1 MRRRDPAAR
10 VVWRAVRISSNTLTR
25 GALAFASGLALA
37 LAFPK
42 LDLSLFAWAA
52 FVPLFHAIE
61 DEPLARV
68 FGWAWL
74 AGFAFYLGSLYWIAI
89 PLHNFADV
97 RIEFAILPMFL
108 LAGVLALYSGCAIWC
123 GAFVTRRLAI
133 PIVVTMPIAWTA
145 AEWIRSFFPIGF
157 PWNLTG
163 YAAYRHLE
171 LIQFAEFTGVYGISA
186 LIVFFNAVVYVVL
199 FRRATNRL
207 QAASLGALTAL
218 LLILIG
224 FGTWRI
230 RALKRMAP
238 RGEFRVAMVQGNI
251 PQSLKWDP
259 NFLPQSFKV
268 YEDETALAAR
278 RGADLVAWPEAA
290 AAFFFQP
297 DDRYPPEFH
306 GDETYRDAL
315 LQLARSTGDP
325 ILFGAPALAARD
337 GQIGF
342 YNRAYL
348 VSGAGQVV
356 SYYDKIQLVP
366 FGEYVPA
373 REVLGFFVNRVVHGL
388 GEMFAGTAQTLFTVK
403 GAHLGVLI
411 CYESVFPDLTR
422 REVERG
428 ADVLVNITNDAWYGQ
443 SSAPYQALAMA
454 ALRSVETKVPMIRVA
469 NTGISAIITPT
480 GDITARTPLF
490 KRGTEIEDVAWRPMR
505 TVYTIVGDLFAEI
518 CLALAAI
525 GMVLGR
531 LRPRGKNPGEIPLED
546 IAIANGH
553 ARARSGLEDELRATD
568 FETSQRGVSG
578 CAGRTPINSRPGV

>member
-1 MRRRDPAAR
+1 MLA
-10 VVWRAVRISSNTLTR
+10 R
-25 GALAFASGLALA
+25 GALAIASGLALA

-52 FVPLFHAIE
+52 FVPLFYAIE

-74 AGFAFYLGSLYWIAI
+74 AGFAFYLGSLYWIPI
-89 PLHNFADV
+89 PLHDFADV
-97 RIEFAILPMFL
+97 RMEFAIVPALL
-108 LAGVLALYSGCAIWC
+108 LAGVLALYSGCAVWC
-123 GAFVTRRLAI
+123 GAYVTRRLAI

-145 AEWIRSFFPIGF
+145 AEWLRSFFPVGF
-157 PWNLTG
+157 PWNLVG

-171 LIQFAEFTGVYGISA
+171 LIQFAEFTGVYGVSA
-186 LIVFFNAVVYVVL
+186 LIVFFNTVVYVVL
-199 FRRATNRL
+199 FRRASNRL
-207 QAASLGALTAL
+207 QAVSLGALTAL
-218 LLILIG
+218 LVILIG
-224 FGTWRI
+224 FGSWRI
-230 RALKRMAP
+230 QALKRMAP

-268 YEDETALAAR
+268 YQDETAFAAS

-297 DDRYPPEFH
+297 EDRYPAEFQ
-306 GDETYRDAL
+306 GDEAYRDAL
-315 LQLARSTGDP
+315 LQLARTTGDP
-325 ILFGAPALAARD
+325 ILFGAPTLAERD
-337 GQIGF
+337 GQLGF

-356 SYYDKIQLVP
+356 SHYDKIQLVP

-373 REVLGFFVNRVVHGL
+373 SAILGYFVNRVVHGI
-388 GEMFAGTAQTLFTVK
+388 GDMIPGAEQTLFPLK
-403 GAHLGVLI
+403 GARLGILI

-422 REVERG
+422 REVQRG
-428 ADVLVNITNDAWYGQ
+428 ADVLVNITNDAWYGR

-454 ALRSVETKVPMIRVA
+454 AVRCAETKVPMIRVA

-480 GDITARTPLF
+480 GEITARTPLF
-490 KRGTEIEDVAWRPMR
+490 KRGTEIETVAWRPMR

-518 CLALAAI
+518 CFALAAI
-525 GMVLGR
+525 GIALGR
-531 LRPRGKNPGEIPLED
+531 LRPRSPKPAETMLKK
-546 IAIANGH
+546 IATANG
-553 ARARSGLEDELRATD
+553 RAR
-568 FETSQRGVSG
+568 
-578 CAGRTPINSRPGV
+578 